1 MKVKSLGG
9 IKDVPLSEVT
19 AANYIVPQGEERHW
33 HVIQEKVEYDRQ
45 TGKKLS
51 RPVLQKYDTKAYR
64 TTEKYLR
71 DAGYTITVLHDPI
84 AFASKVAKA
93 REAEQRKIA
102 EAKALK
108 AKAEAEAQKAAAEK
122 KAAEERE
129 KLKKELR
136 KEILAEL
143 KEAQKKENTK
153 KEK

>member
-9 IKDVPLSEVT
+9 IKDVPLTEVT

-51 RPVLQKYDTKAYR
+51 RPVLQKYDTKSYP
-64 TTEKYLR
+64 TTAKYLR
-71 DAGYTITVLHDPI
+71 DAGFTITVLHDPI
-84 AFASKVAKA
+84 AFANKVAAAK
-93 REAEQRKIA
+93 AEQQSKIA
-102 EAKALK
+102 AAKQAK
-108 AKAEAEAQKAAAEK
+108 AKAEAEELKAAAEK

-129 KLKKELR
+129 ALKAELR
-136 KEILAEL
+136 RELLAEL
-143 KEAQKKENTK
+143 KEEKKKEKTK

>member
-1 MKVKSLGG
+1 MKVNSLGC
-9 IKDVPLSEVT
+9 IKDVPISEVT
-19 AANYIVPQGEERHW
+19 AANYIVPHGEERHW
-33 HVIQEKVEYDRQ
+33 HVIQEKVEYDSQ

-51 RPVLQKYDTKAYR
+51 RPVLQKYDTKSYP

-102 EAKALK
+102 EAKAQK
-108 AKAEAEAQKAAAEK
+108 AKVEAEAQKAAAEK

-129 KLKKELR
+129 ALKKEIR
-136 KEILAEL
+136 KELLEEL
-143 KEAQKKENTK
+143 KKQEKKENTK

>member
-51 RPVLQKYDTKAYR
+51 RPVLQKYDTKSYP
-64 TTEKYLR
+64 TTAKYLR

-84 AFASKVAKA
+84 AFAAKVAA
-93 REAEQRKIA
+93 
-102 EAKALK
+102 AKASEQSRIAA
-108 AKAEAEAQKAAAEK
+108 AKAAQAKA
-122 KAAEERE
+122 AAEERE
-129 KLKKELR
+129 ALKNELR
-136 KEILAEL
+136 KELLAEL
-143 KEAQKKENTK
+143 KKQEKKGNTK